1 MKIISR
7 GDQQIIVQREEFI
20 VNFSGDKMIAPV
32 IISVLLC
39 LILLPSTNEGN
50 LGNPRH
56 LLHLDPVDTTNPLF
70 VGIVILVSTV
80 VVGDLLWEL
89 WALMKSPART
99 RLWDRYTLA
108 PDQDTVEV
116 LRYKWGKPLNLC
128 ILSQIKNVE
137 LIVDIE
143 FRAETTSYSTNVG
156 YSRPVDMFPTSLYK
170 VIVTLETDRQ
180 EILEQNS
187 IPLASSDKV
196 QQLFRQTLTETM
208 QAVEELR
215 EFLGLPSPIDE

>member
-7 GDQQIIVQREEFI
+7 GDRQIIVQREEFI
-20 VNFSGDKMIAPV
+20 VNLSRDKMIPPV
-32 IISVLLC
+32 IFTALLC
-39 LILLPSTNEGN
+39 LILLPSTNEGSF
-50 LGNPRH
+50 GNPRH
-56 LLHLDPVDTTNPLF
+56 LLHFDPVDKTNLLF
-70 VGIVILVSTV
+70 VGIIIFVSTF

-108 PDQDTVEV
+108 LDQDIVEV

-128 ILSQIKNVE
+128 VLSQIKSIE
-137 LIVDIE
+137 LIVDIDC
-143 FRAETTSYSTNVG
+143 RAETTSYSTNVG
-156 YSRPVDMFPTSLYK
+156 YSRSVDMFPTSLYK
-170 VIVTLETDRQ
+170 VIATLETDRQ

-208 QAVEELR
+208 QAVAELR
-215 EFLGLPSPIDE
+215 EFLGLPSLINE